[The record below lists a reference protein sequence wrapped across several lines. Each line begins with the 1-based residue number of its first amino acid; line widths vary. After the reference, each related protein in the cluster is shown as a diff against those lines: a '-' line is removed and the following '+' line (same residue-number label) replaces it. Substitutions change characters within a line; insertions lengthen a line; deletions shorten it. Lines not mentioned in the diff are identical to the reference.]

1 MWSFVSPR
9 VVFGED
15 ALDVL
20 LEVKGTRAL
29 IVTDRGVASLG
40 LLDPVLE
47 RLQRASIETYVFDEV
62 EPDPSV
68 PTVERG
74 VLRALDL
81 EPDWIVGVGGGSPMD
96 AAKAVWTLYERT
108 DLVAADISPFIDL
121 GLRKKARLI
130 SIPTTSGTGS
140 EVTWML
146 VLTDPTDGRKM
157 GLGNR
162 ECAADLA
169 IVDPA
174 MAARM
179 PRQLT
184 ADTGLDALAH
194 AIEGYTCTWRSDLT
208 DGLCA
213 HAAAEI
219 FEFLPRAAAD
229 GEDMEARTRM
239 HHAAT
244 TAGLGFGN
252 AFASLAH
259 AMGHAIGAVHGLP
272 HGRAVGIC
280 LPVSIEFVG
289 RDAPER
295 LGRLAR
301 LVGLTSS
308 VGNAAARVLPEAI
321 RNLAGEIGS
330 PESLSAAGVSSDAF
344 EHSLERMAAIAENDT
359 QIITAARS
367 PSSEELK
374 LLLERAFDGRSVDF

>member
-174 MAARM
+174 MAAGM

-219 FEFLPRAAAD
+219 FEFLPRAAAN

-259 AMGHAIGAVHGLP
+259 AMGHAIGAVHHLP

-280 LPVSIEFVG
+280 LPATLEFIGHV
-289 RDAPER
+289 APER

-301 LVGLTSS
+301 LTGLTT
-308 VGNAAARVLPEAI
+308 GEGAAGARVLPDAV
-321 RNLAGEIGS
+321 RHLANEIGN
-330 PESLSAAGVSSDAF
+330 PLSLKDCGISQEAF
-344 EHSLERMAAIAENDT
+344 EASVEQMMSLAENDT
-359 QIITAARS
+359 QIITVAR
-367 PSSEELK
+367 PVSSDDLRR
-374 LLLERAFDGRSVDF
+374 LFGCAFAGRSVDY

>member
-15 ALDVL
+15 ALDAL
-20 LEVKGTRAL
+20 REVQGRCAL
-29 IVTDRGVASLG
+29 IVTDKGVAGLG
-40 LLDPVLE
+40 LVEPVLD
-47 RLQRASIETYVFDEV
+47 RLQSAGLTCHLFDEV

-96 AAKAVWTLYERT
+96 AAKAIWTLYERT

-121 GLRKKARLI
+121 GLRKKARLMTV
-130 SIPTTSGTGS
+130 PTTSGTGS

-169 IVDPA
+169 VVDPA
-174 MAARM
+174 MAAGM
-179 PRQLT
+179 PPQLT
-184 ADTGLDALAH
+184 ADTGLDALSH
-194 AIEGYTCTWRSDLT
+194 AVEGYTCTWRSDLT

-213 HAAAEI
+213 HAASEV
-219 FEFLPRAAAD
+219 FEYLPRAVAD
-229 GEDMEARTRM
+229 GGDREARSHM

-259 AMGHAIGAVHGLP
+259 AMGHAIGAVHHIP
-272 HGRAVGIC
+272 HGRAVGLC
-280 LPVSIEFVG
+280 LPATLEFIG
-289 RDAPER
+289 RDASDR
-295 LGRLAR
+295 LGRLSR
-301 LVGLTSS
+301 LTGLTTHE
-308 VGNAAARVLPEAI
+308 GAAGARVFPDAVRHLI
-321 RNLAGEIGS
+321 HEIGN
-330 PESLSAAGVSSDAF
+330 PLALKDCGVSQDAF
-344 EHSLERMAAIAENDT
+344 ESTVEQMMALAENDT

-367 PSSEELK
+367 ASSEELRQ
-374 LLLERAFDGRSVDF
+374 LFECVFAGRSVDF